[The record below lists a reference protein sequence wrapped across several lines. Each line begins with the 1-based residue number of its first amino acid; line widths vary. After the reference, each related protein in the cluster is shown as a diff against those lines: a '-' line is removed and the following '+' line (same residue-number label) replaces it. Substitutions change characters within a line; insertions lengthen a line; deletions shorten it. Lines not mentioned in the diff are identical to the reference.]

1 MTATEIMP
9 APDIKPL
16 LDPPSKLAHKL
27 LLFACISLVALAAWT
42 GVTAAPVR
50 ERNYKLEPEGPPP
63 IALDKIAANAGAV
76 YGDWLIWRYDDGGQS
91 VMIVNQKTNMVVYL
105 TWQSNGWINYRT
117 GGGVWH
123 VLFPTG
129 TPSLQ
134 NRSDLDANRFA
145 GKVPT
150 HRLAEG
156 KHTFQ
161 NWTVTVAD
169 DGIEFYCPNVRSQ
182 IIVRPNSAAFTHNER
197 VIGAH

>member
-1 MTATEIMP
+1 MH
-9 APDIKPL
+9 KPFL
-16 LDPPSKLAHKL
+16 L
-27 LLFACISLVALAAWT
+27 ACICLAILAASS

-63 IALDKIAANAGAV
+63 IALDKIANNAGAV

-91 VMIVNQKTNMVVYL
+91 VMIVNQKTNMLVYL

-134 NRSDLDANRFA
+134 NRSDLNAARFL
-145 GKVPT
+145 GKQPT
-150 HRLAEG
+150 HRLSEG

-161 NWTVTVAD
+161 NWTVTVAG
-169 DGIEFYCPNVRSQ
+169 DGIEFYCPSITSRM
-182 IIVRPNSAAFTHNER
+182 IVRPNSADFTHNDR
-197 VIGAH
+197 VIASRP